1 MARRI
6 YLDNAATTMLCPEAF
21 NAMKPYFF
29 TKYGNASSLHAFGR
43 EAHEALEMARFSV
56 AKALNASKDEIV
68 FTSGGSESDNLAIIG
83 AALANKGKGRHIITT
98 AFEHHAV
105 LNTCRYLETQGFR
118 VTYLKPDNQ
127 GIIQPRE
134 LKKALTN
141 STILVSIMHANN
153 EIGTIQPISEMAK
166 LAHEKHALFHTDAVQ
181 SVGKIPVDVSN
192 LGVDLLSLSAHK
204 FHGPKGVGAL
214 FVKKGTR
221 LAPQIHGGSHELG
234 LRAGTENVA
243 GAVGLAAA
251 LEAEIRHMKKEM
263 ARQTA
268 LRNRLVKGVL
278 RMRCAWLNGHPTLR
292 LPGNANFGFKYI
304 EGEGMVLLLDSK
316 GIAASTGSACSSHD
330 LSPSHVLTSIGLKPE
345 QAHGSLRITMSRY
358 TTKEEVDYAI
368 RELPEIIRALSRM
381 SPLNAREMRRFKG
394 VKQSH

>member
-6 YLDNAATTMLCPEAF
+6 YLDNAATTMLCKEAF
-21 NAMKPYFF
+21 SAMKPYLF

-56 AKALNASKDEIV
+56 AKALNAGKDEII

-83 AALANKGKGRHIITT
+83 AALANKNKGNHIITG

-105 LNTCRYLETQGFR
+105 LNTCKYLETQGFR
-118 VTYLKPDNQ
+118 VTYLKPDRQ
-127 GIIQPRE
+127 GIIQPSE

-166 LAHEKHALFHTDAVQ
+166 LAHEKGALFHTDAVQ
-181 SVGKIPVDVSN
+181 SVGKIPVDINN

-204 FHGPKGVGAL
+204 FHGPKGIGCL
-214 FVKKGTR
+214 YIRKGTN
-221 LAPQIHGGSHELG
+221 LVPQIRGGSHENG

-243 GAVGLAAA
+243 GAVGLATA
-251 LEAEIRHMKKEM
+251 LEVGIKHMKKEM

-268 LRNRLVKGVL
+268 LRNRLVKEVL
-278 RMRCAWLNGHPTLR
+278 KIRGAWLNGHQTLR

-304 EGEGMVLLLDSK
+304 EGEGMVLLLDSN

-330 LSPSHVLTSIGLKPE
+330 LSPSHVLISIGLKPE
-345 QAHGSLRITMSRY
+345 QAHGSLRLTMSRY
-358 TTKEEVDYAI
+358 TTKEEVDYTI
-368 RELPEIIRALSRM
+368 RVLPEIIQKLSRM
-381 SPLNAREMRRFKG
+381 SPLNAREMKRFKG
-394 VKQSH
+394 VKESH